1 MPPRKPTTGRGKVA
15 LTWFGHSAFM
25 IRSVNGKI
33 ILIDPWLEN
42 PKAPPEARSISAVD
56 FILVTHGHG
65 DHLGNTV
72 ELAKRTG
79 AKVYCVYEISL
90 YLQSQGVTNV
100 AGMNKSGSAS
110 TDGITFTMTHA
121 EHSSGI
127 EPGGPILA
135 GGDPGGFVIRLE
147 NGLCIYHAGDTG
159 VFGGMR
165 IIGELYKPDV
175 AILPIGDFFTMG
187 PREAAYACK
196 LLKPRHIIGM
206 HYGTFPALPG
216 TPAQL
221 KSFLPPA
228 MQKKVHELT
237 PGVPVQF

>member
-1 MPPRKPTTGRGKVA
+1 
-15 LTWFGHSAFM
+15 M

-56 FILVTHGHG
+56 IILVTHGHG

-100 AGMNKSGSAS
+100 TGMNKSGSAS
-110 TDGITFTMTHA
+110 IDGITFTMTHA

-127 EPGGPILA
+127 EPGGAILA

-159 VFGGMR
+159 VFGDMR

-228 MQKKVHELT
+228 MRKRYMS
-237 PGVPVQF
+237 